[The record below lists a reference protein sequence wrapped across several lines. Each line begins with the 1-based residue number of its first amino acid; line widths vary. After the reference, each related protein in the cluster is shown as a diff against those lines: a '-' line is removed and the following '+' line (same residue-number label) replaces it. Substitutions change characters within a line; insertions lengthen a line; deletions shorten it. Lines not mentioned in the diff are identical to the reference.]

1 MKILNA
7 ISAVFLV
14 ITILAACQSQKP
26 GEKSSGEAK
35 TPSSSS
41 TADNPL
47 FAAWTS
53 PLETPPFDRI
63 KNEHFKPAIMEG
75 IKRHNE
81 EIKAIAEN
89 PDPPTFAN
97 SIEALDRSGLFLD
110 RTRRILENLLSAHTN
125 DELQA
130 IATDLAPIL
139 SQHDDEIYLNPQ
151 LFARI
156 KALYEQRDSGSLSLN
171 PEQRQLLERFY
182 KDFVRAGANLNDTQ
196 KARLKEINQELA
208 VLELKFADN
217 VLKDTNSYQLVIDN
231 QADLEGLPANVIAAA
246 AEAATERGLPGKWV
260 FTLHKPSMIPFLQ
273 YSPRRD
279 LREKIFKAY
288 INRGNNDNAYDNKA
302 NIARTIALRL
312 EKANL
317 LGFKTWAD
325 YVLDDCMAKT
335 PDNVYKFLDQIW
347 KPAVKRAREEAAA
360 LQQLITAEGH
370 DFKLEPWDWW
380 YYAEKLR
387 KQKYDLD
394 EEMLRPYLKLEN
406 VINGA
411 FLLANKLYGLQF
423 VERHDIPVYH
433 PDVKVFEVKEADG
446 THVGLLYTDYFPRAS
461 KGAGAWMS
469 AIRDEYKI
477 DGKKVTPLIIN
488 CGNFTKPTPDQPS
501 LLTLEETTSL
511 FHEFGHA
518 LHGLLAD
525 CTYLRLTGTN
535 VARDF
540 VELPSQIMENWVTE
554 PEFLKLFAR
563 HYQTGQPMPDELI
576 AKIRNA
582 RYFNQGFATVEY
594 MSAAYLDMDWHVV
607 TQPVKPEEVMNFE
620 AKALARIGLIPEIV
634 VRYRSPYFSHIFAG
648 EYSAGYYSYMW
659 AEVLDADAFD
669 AFKEKGLFDAATA
682 RSFRDTILSRG
693 GSADP
698 MELYVKFR
706 GRQPKVE
713 AVLKRRGLL
722 GT

>member
-1 MKILNA
+1 MKLFNA
-7 ISAVFLV
+7 ISAIFLV
-14 ITILAACQSQKP
+14 ITMLAACQSQKS
-26 GEKSSGEAK
+26 GEKSSQEAK
-35 TPSSSS
+35 PASSSS

-47 FAAWTS
+47 FSAWTS
-53 PLETPPFDRI
+53 PFETPPFDRI
-63 KNEHFKPAIMEG
+63 KNEHFKPAITEG

-89 PDPPTFAN
+89 TDSATFAN
-97 SIEALDRSGLFLD
+97 TLEALDRSGLFLD
-110 RTRRILENLLSAHTN
+110 RARRVMENLLSANTN

-130 IATDLAPIL
+130 IATDLAPTL

-156 KALYEQRDSGSLSLN
+156 KAVYDQRDSGSLSLN
-171 PEQRQLLERFY
+171 PEQRRLLERFY
-182 KDFVRAGANLNDTQ
+182 KDFVRAGANLSDAQ

-217 VLKDTNSYQLVIDN
+217 VLKDTNAYQLVIEN

-246 AEAATERGLPGKWV
+246 AEAASERGLAAGKWV
-260 FTLHKPSMIPFLQ
+260 FTLHKPSLIPFLQ

-288 INRGNNDNAYDNKA
+288 INRGNNGNAYDNKA

-317 LGFKTWAD
+317 LGYKTWAD

-335 PDNVYKFLDQIW
+335 PGNVYKFMDEIW
-347 KPAVKRAREEAAA
+347 APALKRAHEEASA
-360 LQQLITAEGH
+360 LQQLIAAEGH
-370 DFKLEPWDWW
+370 NFKLEAWDWW

-387 KQKYDLD
+387 KQQYALD
-394 EEMLRPYLKLEN
+394 EEMLRPYFKLEN

-411 FLLANKLYGLQF
+411 FLLANKLFGLQF

-433 PDVKVFEVKEADG
+433 PDVKVFEVKEVDG
-446 THVGLLYTDYFPRAS
+446 RHVGLLYTDYFPRAS
-461 KGAGAWMS
+461 KGAGAWMN

-477 DGKKVTPLIIN
+477 DGQKVTPLIIN

-501 LLTLEETTSL
+501 LLTLEEVTSL

-540 VELPSQIMENWVTE
+540 VELCSQIMENWVTE

-582 RYFNQGFATVEY
+582 RHFNQGFATVEY
-594 MSAAYLDMDWHVV
+594 MSASYLDLDWHVV
-607 TQPVKPEEVMNFE
+607 TQPVKAEEVMNFE
-620 AKALARIGLIPEIV
+620 DKALARIGLIPEIV

-659 AEVLDADAFD
+659 AEVLDADAFE
-669 AFKEKGLFDAATA
+669 AFKEKGLFDTATA
-682 RSFRDTILSRG
+682 RDFRYYILSRG

-706 GRQPKVE
+706 GREPKVE
-713 AVLKRRGLL
+713 PMLRRRGL
-722 GT
+722 

>member
-1 MKILNA
+1 MKIFNA

-14 ITILAACQSQKP
+14 ITMLAACQSQKP
-26 GEKSSGEAK
+26 GEKSSDEAK
-35 TPSSSS
+35 APSSSS

-47 FAAWTS
+47 FSAWTS
-53 PLETPPFDRI
+53 PFETPPFDRI
-63 KNEHFKPAIMEG
+63 KNEHFKPAITEG

-89 PDPPTFAN
+89 TDPATFSN
-97 SIEALDRSGLFLD
+97 TLEALDRSGLFLD
-110 RTRRILENLLSAHTN
+110 HTRRLLENLLSANTN

-156 KALYEQRDSGSLSLN
+156 KAVYDQRDKLSLT
-171 PEQRQLLERFY
+171 PEQRRLLERFY
-182 KDFVRAGANLNDTQ
+182 KDFVRAGANLNDAQ

-217 VLKDTNSYQLVIDN
+217 VLKETNAYQLVIDN
-231 QADLEGLPANVIAAA
+231 QSDLEGLPANIIAAA
-246 AEAATERGLPGKWV
+246 AEAATERGLTSGKWV
-260 FTLHKPSMIPFLQ
+260 FTLHKPSLIPFLQ

-288 INRGNNDNAYDNKA
+288 INRGNNGNAYDNKA

-317 LGFKTWAD
+317 LGYKTWAD

-335 PDNVYKFLDQIW
+335 PGNVYKFLDEIW
-347 KPAVKRAREEAAA
+347 TPALKRSHEEASA
-360 LQQLITAEGH
+360 LQQLIAAESH
-370 DFKLEPWDWW
+370 DFKLEAWDWW

-387 KQKYDLD
+387 KQKYALD
-394 EEMLRPYLKLEN
+394 EEMLRPYFQLEN

-423 VERHDIPVYH
+423 VERHDIPIYH
-433 PDVKVFEVKEADG
+433 PDVKVFEVKEVDG
-446 THVGLLYTDYFPRAS
+446 SHVGILYTDYFPRAS
-461 KGAGAWMS
+461 KGAGAWMN

-477 DGKKVTPLIIN
+477 DGQKITPLIIN

-501 LLTLEETTSL
+501 LLTLEEVTSL

-563 HYQTGQPMPDELI
+563 HYQTGQPMPAELI

-582 RYFNQGFATVEY
+582 RHFNQGFATVEY
-594 MSAAYLDMDWHVV
+594 MSASYLDMDWHVV
-607 TQPVKPEEVMNFE
+607 TQPVKAEEVMNVE

-659 AEVLDADAFD
+659 AEVLDADAFE

-682 RSFRDTILSRG
+682 RDFRYYILSRG

-706 GRQPKVE
+706 GREPKVDS
-713 AVLKRRGLL
+713 VLRRRGL
-722 GT
+722 

>member
-7 ISAVFLV
+7 ISAAFLIV
-14 ITILAACQSQKP
+14 TMLAACQSQKP

-35 TPSSSS
+35 APSSSS

-47 FAAWTS
+47 FSAWTS
-53 PLETPPFDRI
+53 PFETPPFDRI

-89 PDPPTFAN
+89 LDPPTFAN

-156 KALYEQRDSGSLSLN
+156 KALYEQRDSVSLSLN

-182 KDFVRAGANLNDTQ
+182 KDFVRAGANLSDAQ

-217 VLKDTNSYQLVIDN
+217 VLKDTNAYQLVIDN

-246 AEAATERGLPGKWV
+246 AEAASERGLAAGKWV
-260 FTLHKPSMIPFLQ
+260 FTLHKPSLIPFLQ

-288 INRGNNDNAYDNKA
+288 INRGNNGNAYDNKA

-317 LGFKTWAD
+317 LGYKTWAD

-335 PDNVYKFLDQIW
+335 PGNVYKFLDEIW
-347 KPAVKRAREEAAA
+347 APALKRAHEEASA
-360 LQQLITAEGH
+360 LQQLIAAEGH
-370 DFKLEPWDWW
+370 NFKLEAWDWW

-387 KQKYDLD
+387 KQQYALD
-394 EEMLRPYLKLEN
+394 EEMLRPYFKLEN

-411 FLLANKLYGLQF
+411 FLLANKLFGLQF

-433 PDVKVFEVKEADG
+433 PDVKVFEVKEVDG
-446 THVGLLYTDYFPRAS
+446 RHVGLLYTDYFPRAS
-461 KGAGAWMS
+461 KGAGAWMN

-477 DGKKVTPLIIN
+477 DGQKVTPLIIN

-501 LLTLEETTSL
+501 LLTLEEVTSL

-540 VELPSQIMENWVTE
+540 VELCSQIMENWVTE

-582 RYFNQGFATVEY
+582 RHFNQGFATVEY
-594 MSAAYLDMDWHVV
+594 MSASYLDLDWHVV
-607 TQPVKPEEVMNFE
+607 TQPVKAEEVMNFE
-620 AKALARIGLIPEIV
+620 DKALARIGLIPEIV

-659 AEVLDADAFD
+659 AEVLDADAFE
-669 AFKEKGLFDAATA
+669 AFKEKGLFDTATA
-682 RSFRDTILSRG
+682 RDFRYYILSRG

-706 GRQPKVE
+706 GREPKVE
-713 AVLKRRGLL
+713 PMLRRRGL
-722 GT
+722 